1 MVDFIF
7 LIDIVIKFR
16 TTFLDS
22 KQSIEV
28 TDPHIIGARYL
39 KGTFFEGGG
48 WTADKARYEG
58 IFNPA
63 ADWVSKPVLGREG
76 HGLLYGDEAQAG
88 GAPQR
93 QRGPGTKC

>member
-1 MVDFIF
+1 MIILLALYNSLFIPLQIFYKEQGAKFLSGEEVTFIDSMVDFIF

-39 KGTFFEGGG
+39 KGTFFI
-48 WTADKARYEG
+48 D
-58 IFNPA
+58 F
-63 ADWVSKPVLGREG
+63 VSSVPF
-76 HGLLYGDEAQAG
+76 ASFS
-88 GAPQR
+88 
-93 QRGPGTKC
+93 